1 MAATNKKTTEKTAEK
16 TDVES
21 LNFEQA
27 LEQLESIVRA
37 MEDGSLSLEQSLE
50 SYQQG
55 AKLLARCRS
64 SLEKV
69 EQQIK
74 VLENGVL
81 KPFDASLADE

>member
-1 MAATNKKTTEKTAEK
+1 MPAASKNKPATDTAAI
-16 TDVES
+16 ES
-21 LNFEQA
+21 LSFEQA
-27 LEQLESIVRA
+27 LERLEAIVRQ
-37 MEDGSLSLEQSLE
+37 MEDGSLSLDQSLE

-55 AKLLARCRS
+55 AQLLARCRS

-81 KPFDASLADE
+81 KPFEPGHADD